1 MVFYPDPRKQAFDY
15 SPYLPDRQERGAFY
29 GLPRDIRFCVRC
41 VISNQRPSSSV
52 EFKHHKQSRK
62 ATIQLD
68 EEGVCDACRAAEQK
82 NHEIDW
88 EARER
93 ELVDLCDRYRSRN
106 GSFDCLVPGSG
117 GKDSFYAAHLL
128 KYKYA
133 MNPLTVTWAPH
144 QYTPWGWQNFQSWI
158 HAGFDNYLVT
168 PNGRNH
174 RILTRLAIEN
184 LYHPFQPFILGQKY
198 IAPKMSVLFG
208 IPLVF
213 YGENEAEYG
222 NPIEDNESAERDWR
236 YFAAHE
242 DEQIYLGG
250 TDVAT
255 LKSTF
260 GLTEADIGMYMP
272 ANPEDLERTATQV
285 HYLGYYVKW
294 HPQSAY
300 YYAVDHGGFI
310 PSPERT
316 PGTYSKYNSIDDRID
331 DLHYYTTFI
340 KFGIG
345 RATYDASQEI
355 RSGDI
360 LRDEGIALVRKFDG
374 EWPARFEPELMDYIS
389 LPEEQFPEAKGVFES
404 PSVDREYFEALGDQ
418 FRSPHLWDYVDGKWL
433 LRRTVFGE
441 NR

>member
-1 MVFYPDPRKQAFDY
+1 MVFYSDPRKQPFDT
-15 SPYLPDRQERGAFY
+15 SPFEPGREEREAFY
-29 GLPRDIRFCVRC
+29 GLPQDIQFCVRC
-41 VISNQRPSSSV
+41 VISNQRPASSI
-52 EFKHHKQSRK
+52 EFKHQKQSAK
-62 ATIQLD
+62 TTIRLD
-68 EEGVCDACRAAEQK
+68 EEGVCDACRAAEK
-82 NHEIDW
+82 KHYEIDW
-88 EARER
+88 EERER
-93 ELVDLCDRYRSRN
+93 ELIALCDKYRSRN
-106 GSFDCLVPGSG
+106 GSFDCVVPGSG

-128 KYKYA
+128 KYKYG
-133 MNPLTVTWAPH
+133 MNPITVTWAPH

-158 HAGFDNYLVT
+158 HAGFDNFLCT

-198 IAPKMSVLFG
+198 LAPKMSALLN

-222 NPIEDNESAERDWR
+222 NPIEDNESAERDWK
-236 YFAAHE
+236 YFTASS
-242 DEQIYLGG
+242 DEEVYLGG

-255 LKSTF
+255 LKSKF
-260 GLTEADIGMYMP
+260 GFTDADIGMYMP
-272 ANPEDLERTATQV
+272 PSPESLRETQTQV

-294 HPQSAY
+294 HPQSAFY
-300 YYAVDHGGFI
+300 YSVDHGGFI

-331 DLHYYTTFI
+331 DLHYYTTYI

-345 RATYDASQEI
+345 RATYDAAQEI

-360 LRDEGIALVRKFDG
+360 LRDEGVALVRKFDG
-374 EWPARFEPELMDYIS
+374 EWPGRFEKELMEYIS
-389 LPEEQFPEAKGVFES
+389 LPKKQFPELEGIFES
-404 PSVDREYFEALGDQ
+404 PEVDREYFEALGNR
-418 FRSPHLWDYVDGKWL
+418 FRSPHLWDYNNGKWS
-433 LRRTVFGE
+433 LRRTVYGE